1 MGRLAGK
8 VAIITGGSSGIGAA
22 CARLFAAEGAR
33 VVVADRAAPSDP
45 KLVAAMDAAPN
56 SFRYIATDV
65 TDEAQIAAAVAL
77 AEGTWGQLDAT
88 VACAGVSGEGG
99 AVDLSADQWDHVLAV
114 NGKGV
119 FLLGKHAI
127 PAMLRA
133 GGGSLTNISSAYGMI
148 GAPGFAAYCASK
160 GAVRLLTKAT
170 AVEFAAQGIR
180 CNSVHPGV
188 IDTPML
194 QQMFDRSDDPAEMR
208 RIIEGQQ
215 PNLRTG
221 KPDDIAWG
229 CVYLA
234 SDEAAF
240 VNGAELSIDG
250 GIVAG

>member
-8 VAIITGGSSGIGAA
+8 VAVITGGSSGIGAA
-22 CARLFAAEGAR
+22 CARLFVREGAR
-33 VVVADRAAPSDP
+33 VVVADRAGPSDP
-45 KLVAAMDAAPN
+45 RLVAGMAAAPD

-65 TDEAQIAAAVAL
+65 TDEAQVAAAVAL
-77 AEGTWGQLDAT
+77 AESTWGRLDST

-99 AVDLSADQWDHVLAV
+99 AVDLTAEQWDHVQAV

-127 PAMLRA
+127 PAMLRV

-180 CNSVHPGV
+180 CNSIHPGV

-221 KPDDIAWG
+221 KPEDVAWG